1 MSRLLASISGRRKYP
16 QNTAKTRRLELTN
29 ISFYQFGW
37 GPCCWILVS
46 EIPTARLRSMNVAL
60 GAATQWLF
68 NFIIARSKCGMLVLL
83 NLSMTL
89 LTTYLQA
96 VLTMQ
101 QTMGEAGYVCVT
113 PDQVQ
118 VQVYQ
123 TNRRRRE
130 CSSCLDPFASSWA
143 PSFGSLSLKLR
154 GSAWRRWTNCSAWLP

>member
-1 MSRLLASISGRRKYP
+1 MSRLLASISGRRKYQ
-16 QNTAKTRRLELTN
+16 QNTTKTRRLELTN

-83 NLSMTL
+83 NLNMTL
-89 LTTYLQA
+89 LTTYLPA

-101 QTMGEAGYVCVT
+101 QTMGEAGYVCAAT
-113 PDQVQ
+113 PNQVQ
-118 VQVYQ
+118 VTRLTADAGNVLHVWILL
-123 TNRRRRE
+123 
-130 CSSCLDPFASSWA
+130 CPH
-143 PSFGSLSLKLR
+143 GHLR
-154 GSAWRRWTNCSAWLP
+154 LVLCP